1 MTTGNDIVTL
11 ANKHIGERY
20 LYGASVPKDNPNW
33 SGPWDCAEFAS
44 WVAYQTVGLLVGCLN
59 NHANPALANA
69 YSGAWA
75 DDAVQSHR
83 PISLGQARATAGAF
97 LIRKPA
103 PGADGHVAIS
113 RGDGTTVEAHS
124 TKHGVSAQK
133 FDGRRWDLAVLLPL
147 VNYPNDLL
155 VGIYAPPSGLVLRL
169 TYPPMH
175 GEIVKRLQQ
184 ALKVNGIDP
193 GEIDGI
199 YGPHTA
205 AAVHSFQLQSK
216 MLPDGEAGP
225 LTFKKLGL

>member
-1 MTTGNDIVTL
+1 M
-11 ANKHIGERY
+11 
-20 LYGASVPKDNPNW
+20 
-33 SGPWDCAEFAS
+33 
-44 WVAYQTVGLLVGCLN
+44 
-59 NHANPALANA
+59 
-69 YSGAWA
+69 
-75 DDAVQSHR
+75 
-83 PISLGQARATAGAF
+83 
-97 LIRKPA
+97 
-103 PGADGHVAIS
+103 
-113 RGDGTTVEAHS
+113 
-124 TKHGVSAQK
+124 
-133 FDGRRWDLAVLLPL
+133 LLPL
-147 VNYPNDLL
+147 VNYPNELL

-193 GEIDGI
+193 GEIDGV